1 VAFFA
6 LVILFF
12 CPWITVPPKNGVLLT
27 QNGFQVAFG
36 RAEGRWPELTTD
48 SQTKTDAGTRPAI
61 RASALGI
68 LYFFLIALGCVLG
81 VLITLA
87 TVLDW
92 PELRPYLRFRQLIM
106 GGLGLATALILL
118 MQLLAGFPAVDAW
131 SRVDKPSDKTLE
143 EIRKVFVGEK
153 PKEGDKAKEGDQAKE
168 REKAKWLLELI
179 ETVADSPGDYYA
191 WSWGLYLSV
200 GTAII
205 LALLVAIDF
214 WLQRRGDLL
223 PPRLLFEK

>member
-1 VAFFA
+1 MVQVLQLVAFFA

-12 CPWITVPPKNGVLLT
+12 CPWVEVPPKNGVLLR

-36 RAEGRWPELTTD
+36 RAEGRWPELATE
-48 SQTKTDAGTRPAI
+48 SQTRTDAGSRSAI
-61 RASALGI
+61 RASGLGI
-68 LYFFLIALGCVLG
+68 LYFFLIALGCILG

-87 TVLDW
+87 TLLDW
-92 PELRPYLRFRQLIM
+92 PEQLRPYLRFRQLIM
-106 GGLGLATALILL
+106 GGLGLATVLILL
-118 MQLLAGFPAVDAW
+118 VQLLAGFPAADAW
-131 SRVDKPSDKTLE
+131 LRVDKPSERTLE

-153 PKEGDKAKEGDQAKE
+153 PKEGDKAK
-168 REKAKWLLELI
+168 WLLELI
-179 ETVADSPGDYYA
+179 KAVADSPGDYYA
-191 WSWGLYLSV
+191 SSWGFYLSV

-214 WLQRRGDLL
+214 WLRRRGDLL